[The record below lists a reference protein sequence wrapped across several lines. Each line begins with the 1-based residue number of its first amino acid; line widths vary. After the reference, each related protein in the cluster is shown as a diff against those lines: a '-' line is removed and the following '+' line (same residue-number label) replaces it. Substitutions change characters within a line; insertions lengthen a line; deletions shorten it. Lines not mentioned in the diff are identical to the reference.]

1 MMNMPPQPVAT
12 ITCVDCLGT
21 AHLLSS
27 PPPDAFFEPGDYL
40 VYRCEDCNDRWDLVF
55 EVEEDD
61 GNH

>member
-1 MMNMPPQPVAT
+1 MTDAPPQPPKT

-27 PPPDAFFEPGDYL
+27 PPPDGFFEPGDFL
-40 VYRCEDCNDRWDLVF
+40 IYRCEDCDDRWDLVF
-55 EVEEDD
+55 EVDDD